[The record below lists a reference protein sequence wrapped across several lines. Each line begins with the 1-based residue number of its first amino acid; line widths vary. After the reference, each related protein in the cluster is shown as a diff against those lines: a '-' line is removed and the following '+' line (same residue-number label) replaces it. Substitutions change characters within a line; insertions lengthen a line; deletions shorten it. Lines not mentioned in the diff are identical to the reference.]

1 MKKVE
6 FEFPSI
12 FTFDTKKYGKIT
24 FCLIDALHMY
34 FYYDVKLNLFVGDA
48 FKKFI
53 KLKEIKANKQIMY
66 FKDANVY
73 TRYGACC
80 GLGIAEYKD
89 NSFY

>member
-1 MKKVE
+1 
-6 FEFPSI
+6 
-12 FTFDTKKYGKIT
+12 
-24 FCLIDALHMY
+24 
-34 FYYDVKLNLFVGDA
+34 
-48 FKKFI
+48 
-53 KLKEIKANKQIMY
+53 MY